1 MSGRVNQFVIYRLR
15 RDKREIRA
23 LRYQSCQYLKEHG
36 FTINSDDYVQL
47 YLADFDPALVHTPQ
61 DLRKRI
67 DQDLPR
73 GVTGK
78 ALETGD
84 ILAIT
89 RDGIS
94 KAYYVDP
101 DRLILLSGFFHV
113 TSSSTVL
120 TADTTGYTIEGRQGT
135 WSSAEEMWI
144 DGQNYLLMQNDE
156 YGRDVAY
163 AVLDS
168 HGKQAAE
175 DTLDGF
181 TDQVIEQI
189 REYIHGQKTP
199 SLSAVQEAD
208 KWLDSGANT
217 LEATNNG
224 AELAGEVLS
233 PVQKI
238 QGIRSRGS
246 DTERAHMSRD
256 EEKEHAARQRR
267 KKRRKNGKL
276 PLKGRDSVLDRLK
289 RYQEILRKTKSE
301 VCTTTYSSSGE

>member
-47 YLADFDPALVHTPQ
+47 YLAGFDPALVHTPQ
-61 DLRKRI
+61 DLRKSI
-67 DQDLPR
+67 DRDLPR
-73 GVTGK
+73 GVTGR

-101 DRLILLSGFFHV
+101 DRLVPLSGFFHV
-113 TSSSTVL
+113 ASSSTVL

-135 WSSAEEMWI
+135 WSAAEEMWI

-156 YGRDVAY
+156 YGREAAY

-168 HGKQAAE
+168 HGRQAAE
-175 DTLDGF
+175 DTMDGF
-181 TDQVIEQI
+181 TDKVIEQI
-189 REYIHGQKTP
+189 RAHLHTQNKTQYQSAEGMEKDSRTDIPSPPSSENTTEYT
-199 SLSAVQEAD
+199 
-208 KWLDSGANT
+208 
-217 LEATNNG
+217 G
-224 AELAGEVLS
+224 AELLPVGETEMLS
-233 PVQKI
+233 SAEPATEA
-238 QGIRSRGS
+238 
-246 DTERAHMSRD
+246 TERTQLSLD
-256 EEKEHAARQRR
+256 EKKEHEARQRR

-289 RYQEILRKTKSE
+289 RYQEKLRRKKAE
-301 VCTTTYSSSGE
+301 ADAPA

>member
-47 YLADFDPALVHTPQ
+47 YLASFDPALILTPQ
-61 DLRKRI
+61 DLRKSI

-94 KAYYVDP
+94 KAYFVDP
-101 DRLILLSGFFHV
+101 DRLVPLSGFFHV

-120 TADTTGYTIEGRQGT
+120 NANTSGYTIEGREGL
-135 WSSAEEMWI
+135 WSAAEEMWI
-144 DGQNYLLMQNDE
+144 DGQNFLLMQSDE
-156 YGRDVAY
+156 YGNEVAF

-168 HGKQAAE
+168 HGKTAAA
-175 DTLDGF
+175 DTMDGF

-189 REYIHGQKTP
+189 REYMHRRRTP
-199 SLSAVQEAD
+199 TRQSTENAD
-208 KWLDSGANT
+208 K
-217 LEATNNG
+217 
-224 AELAGEVLS
+224 
-233 PVQKI
+233 
-238 QGIRSRGS
+238 GS
-246 DTERAHMSRD
+246 DANKSSTMASKNTTKNTETELTPVGKTEILPPGESARERGRLNRD
-256 EEKEHAARQRR
+256 EKKEQEARQRR
-267 KKRRKNGKL
+267 KKRRIKGKL

-289 RYQEILRKTKSE
+289 RYQEKVRKKAEAGTL
-301 VCTTTYSSSGE
+301 V

>member
-15 RDKREIRA
+15 RDKKEIRA
-23 LRYQSCQYLKEHG
+23 LRHQSYQYLKEYG

-47 YLADFDPALVHTPQ
+47 YLASFDPALILTPQ
-61 DLRKRI
+61 DLRKSI

-94 KAYYVDP
+94 KAYFVDP
-101 DRLILLSGFFHV
+101 DRLVPLSGFFHV

-120 TADTTGYTIEGRQGT
+120 NANTSGYAIEGREGL
-135 WSSAEEMWI
+135 WSAAEEMWI
-144 DGQNYLLMQNDE
+144 DGQNFLLMQSDE
-156 YGRDVAY
+156 YDDAVAF

-168 HGKQAAE
+168 HGKTAAA
-175 DTLDGF
+175 DTMDGF

-189 REYIHGQKTP
+189 REYMHRCRTP
-199 SLSAVQEAD
+199 MRQSSENVD
-208 KWLDSGANT
+208 KGSNANKSST
-217 LEATNNG
+217 MASKNTTENTE
-224 AELAGEVLS
+224 AELT
-233 PVQKI
+233 PVGKTEI
-238 QGIRSRGS
+238 LPPEESAPERG
-246 DTERAHMSRD
+246 RPKRD
-256 EEKEHAARQRR
+256 EKKEQEARQRR
-267 KKRRKNGKL
+267 KKRRKKGKL

-289 RYQEILRKTKSE
+289 RYQEKVRKKAEAGTL
-301 VCTTTYSSSGE
+301 V